1 MSAKRRDFED
11 GFRGSPP
18 VLCKKVVIQV
28 KLCLG
33 TRGYLYRQAK
43 EEKATLFLSCK
54 LRVM

>member
-11 GFRGSPP
+11 GLRGSPP

-54 LRVM
+54 LRIM